1 MMMSMSFMMIAMA
14 LLWFPANR
22 IISGQVP
29 RVLIAQAEIFQ
40 IGNYSNPEQLHIN
53 RQSQTVI
60 ADWLIMRWC

>member
-29 RVLIAQAEIFQ
+29 RVLIAQAEICQ
-40 IGNYSNPEQLHIN
+40 IGSYSNPEQLHIITQN
-53 RQSQTVI
+53 QTVI